1 MIGGSWRV
9 RKFDK
14 PILHG
19 KERMIIPRHRIDA
32 PRQIEC
38 APALAAERRK

>member
-38 APALAAERRK
+38 APALGAERRK